1 VPTASDAAA
10 PAFVGS
16 ESRVWEASM
25 KKPLRVLL
33 VEDSEEDAGLIERA
47 LRQGGL
53 DPVMDRVE
61 TRDAMHAA
69 LDRQAWDVVIA
80 DHKMPRFSGLAALQ
94 LLQGSGID
102 LPFIL
107 VSGTIG
113 EETAVAA
120 MKAGAHDYVMKDNLA
135 RLAPAVEREL
145 QEAEVRR
152 ARGQAEQA
160 LQQRVEQLD
169 KLNALS
175 RRVSASL
182 SPDQVMEAAREE
194 IVEAI
199 APDLVVL
206 YLRQQDQ
213 LRLQGAYPDTFECH
227 IPGAK
232 GAGEC
237 LCGRALSE
245 GEAIY
250 ATRISDDPRCT
261 RPECKQAGMRSFAA
275 LPLLKGANVL
285 GVLGIAS
292 TRERD
297 FGRQAA
303 FLQAVAAEIAI
314 GLQNALLHQQ
324 VQSHVSELEREVTQR
339 KKAEDALRVSE
350 ERFRNI
356 FEHSPI
362 GIYQTTPDGRILMA
376 NPMLVRMLGYSSLA
390 ELAQRDL
397 KSTDYFAGC
406 SRSDFMQRIE
416 RDGQVIGFEAA
427 WKKRDGSVL
436 LVHENARVVHD
447 EQENVLYYEGTAE
460 DITERVQVEKE
471 RERLMKEIQEQA
483 HRVQQIMDT
492 VPEGVILLDN
502 GGQVLSANPLG
513 EVGLDTLAGAS
524 VGDTLTH
531 LGDRPLAE
539 LLTFPEKGLW
549 HEVETD
555 ALAFQV
561 VARPIEDG
569 PRSVGWV
576 LLIRDVTQQRDIQQ
590 HVQRQER
597 LAAVGQLAAG
607 IAHDFNNIMATIVLY
622 AQMAARSPELT
633 DTTRARMRTINQQA
647 QHAARLIQQILD
659 FSRRSVLERQPF
671 DLLPLFKEQV
681 KMLERTLPENIEIKL
696 DYGADEYTANADPT
710 RMQQMLTNLALN
722 ARDAMP
728 EGGTLRIGLERVRI
742 AERRQ
747 APLPEMGAGDWLKL
761 VVSDTGTGIPS
772 DALAHIYEPFFTTK
786 EPGKGTGLGLS
797 QVHGIVGAH
806 EGHINVASRLNH
818 GTTFTI
824 YLPALSAPV
833 LEEMGRDTHDLIHGK
848 GETILVV
855 EDNSAARA
863 ALMDSLEALNY
874 RVLAAQNGEAAL
886 TMLEGRRDEID
897 LVVSDVVMPVMGG
910 LPLLQTM
917 QERGLEVKVILLT
930 GHAFEQRLNGMPV
943 GECPLL
949 GGWLSKPI
957 QIEELANTIAQALRE

>member
-1 VPTASDAAA
+1 MK
-10 PAFVGS
+10 
-16 ESRVWEASM
+16 ES
-25 KKPLRVLL
+25 LRVLL
-33 VEDSEEDAGLIERA
+33 VEDSENDAFLIERA
-47 LRQGGL
+47 LRQGGF
-53 DPVMDRVE
+53 DPVVDRVE
-61 TRDAMHAA
+61 TPDAMCAA
-69 LDRQAWDVVIA
+69 LAQPAWDVVIS
-80 DHKMPRFSGLAALQ
+80 DHKMPRFSGMAALQ
-94 LLQGSGID
+94 LLQDTGAD

-152 ARGQAEQA
+152 ARRQAEQA
-160 LQQRVEQLD
+160 LQQRVEELD

-175 RRVSASL
+175 RKVSASL
-182 SPDQVMEAAREE
+182 SPGQVVETALEE
-194 IVEAI
+194 IVEAT
-199 APDLVVL
+199 APDLVML
-206 YLRQQDQ
+206 YLRQEDE
-213 LRLQGAYPDTFECH
+213 LRLQGIYPDTFEPQMPH
-227 IPGAK
+227 VK
-232 GAGEC
+232 RAGEC
-237 LCGRALSE
+237 LCGVAVNE
-245 GEAIY
+245 GEPVY
-250 ATRISDDPRCT
+250 VTSISDNPRCT
-261 RPECKQAGMRSFAA
+261 LPECKQAGMRSFAA
-275 LPLLKGANVL
+275 LPLFQGTNIL

-292 TRERD
+292 TEERD

-303 FLQAVAAEIAI
+303 FFQAVAAEVAI

-324 VQSHVSELEREVTQR
+324 VQGHVAELEKEVTQR
-339 KKAEDALRVSE
+339 KKAEDALRLSE

-376 NPMLVRMLGYSSLA
+376 NPTLVRMLGYSSFT

-397 KSTDYFAGC
+397 RNTEHFA
-406 SRSDFMQRIE
+406 SRPRSDFIQRVE
-416 RDGQVIGFEAA
+416 RDGQVIGLEAA
-427 WKKRDGSVL
+427 WKKKDGAVL
-436 LVHENARVVHD
+436 LVYENARVVRD
-447 EQENVLYYEGTAE
+447 EQGDALYYEGTAE
-460 DITERVQVEKE
+460 DITERVQVEQE
-471 RERLMKEIQEQA
+471 RERLMQEIQEQA

-502 GGQVLSANPLG
+502 AGQVLLANPLG
-513 EVGLDTLAGAS
+513 EIGLDTLAGAS

-531 LGDRPLAE
+531 LGNRPLAE
-539 LLTFPEKGLW
+539 LLTSPQQGLW
-549 HEVETD
+549 HEIETD
-555 ALAFQV
+555 RLAFQII
-561 VARPIEDG
+561 ARPIEDG

-576 LLIRDVTQQRDIQQ
+576 LVIRDVTQQRDIQQ
-590 HVQRQER
+590 RVQRQER

-622 AQMAARSPELT
+622 AQMAARSPELS
-633 DTTRARMRTINQQA
+633 DTARARMRTINQQA

-681 KMLERTLPENIEIKL
+681 KLLERTLPENIEIKL

-728 EGGTLRIGLERVRI
+728 EGGTLRVSLERIRI
-742 AERRQ
+742 AERGPT
-747 APLPEMGAGDWLKL
+747 PLPEMGAGDWLKI
-761 VVSDTGTGIPS
+761 VVSDTGTGISS
-772 DALAHIYEPFFTTK
+772 DALDHLYEPFFTTK

-806 EGHINVASRLNH
+806 EGHIDVASRSNY

-824 YLPALSAPV
+824 YIPALSASASEQV
-833 LEEMGRDTHDLIHGK
+833 DQDTHDLTQGK
-848 GETILVV
+848 GEIILVV
-855 EDNSAARA
+855 EDNPAARD
-863 ALMDSLEALNY
+863 ALVDSLETLNY

-886 TMLEGRRDEID
+886 IILEDRRGEVD
-897 LVVSDVVMPVMGG
+897 LVISDVVMPVMGG
-910 LPLLQTM
+910 LPLLQAM

-930 GHAFEQRLNGMPV
+930 GHAFEQKLDGISA
-943 GECPLL
+943 GECSLL
-949 GGWLSKPI
+949 TGWLSKPI
-957 QIEELANTIAQALRE
+957 QIEELAEMIAQALGE

>member
-1 VPTASDAAA
+1 VKRS
-10 PAFVGS
+10 
-16 ESRVWEASM
+16 
-25 KKPLRVLL
+25 LRVLL
-33 VEDSEEDAGLIERA
+33 VEDSEEDAFLIERA
-47 LRQGGL
+47 LRQESF
-53 DPVMDRVE
+53 DPIMDRVE
-61 TRDAMHAA
+61 TPEAMRAA
-69 LDRQAWDVVIA
+69 LARQAWDVVIS
-80 DHKMPRFSGLAALQ
+80 DHKMPRFSGLAALR
-94 LLQGSGID
+94 LLQDGNLD

-135 RLAPAVEREL
+135 RLAPAVERGL

-152 ARGQAEQA
+152 ARRRAEQA
-160 LQQRVEQLD
+160 LQQRVEELD

-182 SPDQVMEAAREE
+182 SPGQVVEAALEE

-199 APDLVVL
+199 APDLAML
-206 YLRQQDQ
+206 YLRQEDE
-213 LRLQGAYPDTFECH
+213 LRLQGVYPDAFERRMPH
-227 IPGAK
+227 AK
-232 GAGEC
+232 KAGEC
-237 LCGRALSE
+237 LCGMAVSE
-245 GEAIY
+245 GEPVYSTSIG
-250 ATRISDDPRCT
+250 DDPRCT
-261 RPECKQAGMRSFAA
+261 LLECKQVGMHSFAA
-275 LPLLKGANVL
+275 LPLFQGTNIL

-297 FGRQAA
+297 FARQAA
-303 FLQAVAAEIAI
+303 FLRAVAAEVAI

-324 VQSHVSELEREVTQR
+324 VQGHVVELKKEVTQR
-339 KKAEDALRVSE
+339 QRAEDALRVSE

-376 NPMLVRMLGYSSLA
+376 NPTLVRMLGYSSLA
-390 ELAQRDL
+390 ELSRRDL
-397 KSTDYFAGC
+397 QSTEYFASGP
-406 SRSDFMQRIE
+406 RSDFMRRVE

-427 WKKRDGSVL
+427 WKKKDGSLL
-436 LVHENARVVHD
+436 LVQENARVVRD
-447 EQENVLYYEGTAE
+447 EQGNVLYYEGTAE
-460 DITERVQVEKE
+460 DITERVRVEKE

-483 HRVQQIMDT
+483 RRVQQIMDT
-492 VPEGVILLDN
+492 VPEGVILLDDA
-502 GGQVLSANPLG
+502 GQVLLANPLG
-513 EVGLDTLAGAS
+513 EMGLDTLAGAS

-531 LGDRPLAE
+531 LGDHPLAE
-539 LLTFPEKGLW
+539 LLTTPKKRLW
-549 HEVETD
+549 HEIETD
-555 ALAFQV
+555 KLAFQIT
-561 VARPIEDG
+561 ARPIEDG

-576 LLIRDVTQQRDIQQ
+576 LVIRDVTQQRENQQ
-590 HVQRQER
+590 RVQRQER

-622 AQMAARSPELT
+622 AQMAARSPEMT
-633 DTTRARMRTINQQA
+633 DMARAQMQTINQQA

-671 DLLPLFKEQV
+671 DLLPLIKEQV
-681 KMLERTLPENIEIKL
+681 RLLERTLPENIEIRL
-696 DYGADEYTANADPT
+696 DYGPDEYTANADPT

-742 AERRQ
+742 AEHDQ
-747 APLPEMGAGDWLKL
+747 APLPEMGAGDWLQI
-761 VVSDTGTGIPS
+761 VVSDTGTGISP
-772 DALAHIYEPFFTTK
+772 DALVHIFEPFFTTK
-786 EPGKGTGLGLS
+786 EPGRGTGLGLS

-806 EGHINVASRLNH
+806 EGHIDVISWLDD

-824 YLPALSAPV
+824 YLPALSTPV
-833 LEEMGRDTHDLIHGK
+833 LELMDQDMPDLIQGN

-855 EDNSAARA
+855 EDNLAARA
-863 ALMDSLEALNY
+863 ALVDSLGTLNY
-874 RVLAAQNGEAAL
+874 QVLAAQNGEAAL
-886 TMLEGRRDEID
+886 TILEDRRDEVD

-910 LPLLQTM
+910 IPLLRAM

-930 GHAFEQRLNGMPV
+930 GHAFEQKLNGTS
-943 GECPLL
+943 GSEYPLL
-949 GGWLSKPI
+949 SHWLSKPI
-957 QIEELANTIAQALRE
+957 QIGELARVIAQALGE

>member
-1 VPTASDAAA
+1 V
-10 PAFVGS
+10 
-16 ESRVWEASM
+16 
-25 KKPLRVLL
+25 KKSLRVLL
-33 VEDSEEDAGLIERA
+33 VEDSEEDAFLIKRA
-47 LRQGGL
+47 LRQESF
-53 DPVMDRVE
+53 DPIIGRVE
-61 TRDAMHAA
+61 TPEAMRAA
-69 LDRQAWDVVIA
+69 LARQAWDVVIS

-94 LLQGSGID
+94 LLQDGGLD

-152 ARGQAEQA
+152 ARRQAERA
-160 LQQRVEQLD
+160 LQQRVEELD

-182 SPDQVMEAAREE
+182 SPDQVVEAALEE

-199 APDLVVL
+199 VPDLVIL
-206 YLRQQDQ
+206 YLRQEDE
-213 LRLQGAYPDTFECH
+213 LRLQGVYPDTFERQMPH
-227 IPGAK
+227 AK
-232 GAGEC
+232 RVGEC
-237 LCGRALSE
+237 LCGMAVSE
-245 GEAIY
+245 GEPVY
-250 ATRISDDPRCT
+250 STRISDDPRCT
-261 RPECKQAGMRSFAA
+261 LSECKQAGMHSFAA
-275 LPLLKGANVL
+275 LPLFQGTNIL

-303 FLQAVAAEIAI
+303 FLRAVAAEVAI

-324 VQSHVSELEREVTQR
+324 VQTHVSELEKEVTQR

-350 ERFRNI
+350 ERFRNV

-376 NPMLVRMLGYSSLA
+376 NPTLVRMLGYSSFT
-390 ELAQRDL
+390 ELSRRDL
-397 KSTDYFAGC
+397 QSTEYFASGP
-406 SRSDFMQRIE
+406 RSDFMQRVE

-427 WKKRDGSVL
+427 WKKKDGSLL
-436 LVHENARVVHD
+436 LVHENARVVRD

-483 HRVQQIMDT
+483 RRVQQIMDT
-492 VPEGVILLDN
+492 VPEGVILLN
-502 GGQVLSANPLG
+502 NAGQVLLANPLG
-513 EVGLDTLAGAS
+513 EIGLDTLAGAS
-524 VGDTLTH
+524 AGDTLTH
-531 LGDRPLAE
+531 LGDHPLAE
-539 LLTFPEKGLW
+539 LLTSPQKGLW
-549 HEVETD
+549 HEVETGK
-555 ALAFQV
+555 LAFQIT
-561 VARPIEDG
+561 ARPIEDG

-576 LLIRDVTQQRDIQQ
+576 LVIRDVTQQRENQQ
-590 HVQRQER
+590 RVQRQER

-633 DTTRARMRTINQQA
+633 DTARARMQTINQQA

-681 KMLERTLPENIEIKL
+681 RLLERTLPENIEIIL
-696 DYGADEYTANADPT
+696 DYGSDDYTANADPT

-742 AERRQ
+742 AEHDQ
-747 APLPEMGAGDWLKL
+747 APLPEMGAGDWLQIL
-761 VVSDTGTGIPS
+761 VSDTGTGISP
-772 DALAHIYEPFFTTK
+772 DALAHIFEPFFTTK

-806 EGHINVASRLNH
+806 EGHIDAISRLND

-824 YLPALSAPV
+824 YLPALSTPV
-833 LEEMGRDTHDLIHGK
+833 LELMDQDTPDLIQGK
-848 GETILVV
+848 GEIILVV
-855 EDNSAARA
+855 EDNLAARA
-863 ALMDSLEALNY
+863 ALVDSLKALNY
-874 RVLAAQNGEAAL
+874 QVLAAQNGEAAL
-886 TMLEGRRDEID
+886 TILKDRRDEVD
-897 LVVSDVVMPVMGG
+897 LMVSDVVMPVMGG
-910 LPLLQTM
+910 IPLLQAM
-917 QERGLEVKVILLT
+917 QERGLDVKVILLT
-930 GHAFEQRLNGMPV
+930 GHAFEQELNGTPMS
-943 GECPLL
+943 ECPLL
-949 GGWLSKPI
+949 SSWLSKPI
-957 QIEELANTIAQALRE
+957 QIEELARTIAQALGE